1 MRRVPGYLLSLPERT
16 LRAGAALAGGL
27 VNETSGLLLPLS
39 VRRTRL
45 YQATVER
52 LLRLVVELAGDV
64 QGVFPTDEI
73 SPQELLKRK
82 AAGNVVEVASML
94 AVGWSPIWLLA
105 AASDVLGGTRAYLR
119 ALVSQLQRAGV
130 LDADEDIRSFDG
142 LLARLETT
150 SGTLADAIDVPPLN
164 LDDLR
169 ASWEKLQQHDD
180 ALPDQDALASIFIAL
195 QVSALREDRTLLE
208 VSAMVALGAVQAGIE
223 MGNTHLF
230 DYYRTSLQTIASEGL
245 VFYLQRISLPYV
257 RRAWQHFAPE
267 ASTYTVHLVRKH
279 LLPGDASDVP
289 PAAPTEP
296 EEAAAPA
303 EPELVAEGAA
313 LAAEEAAAPEA
324 EAAPLAALRR
334 GWQRATNKAR
344 TSAGQLGERLA
355 WWRRPAE
362 EAAAPEPEAKEAA
375 EATPEAEE
383 AAAPEPETTARF
395 RMPEAPAEA
404 RWAMQRMSSAART
417 SADAYTGRLLR
428 RHAADEPAADDEA
441 PADDAPET
449 NA

>member
-45 YQATVER
+45 YRATVER

-64 QGVFPTDEI
+64 QGVFPGDEM
-73 SPQELLKRK
+73 SPHELLKRK

-119 ALVSQLQRAGV
+119 ALVSQLQRAGL

-150 SGTLADAIDVPPLN
+150 SGTLADTIDVPPLN

-180 ALPDQDALASIFIAL
+180 ALPDQDALASIFMAL

-279 LLPGDASDVP
+279 LLPGDTSDVP
-289 PAAPTEP
+289 PAAP

-313 LAAEEAAAPEA
+313 LAAEEAAEAAPEA
-324 EAAPLAALRR
+324 ESAPLAALRR
-334 GWQRATNKAR
+334 GWQRATDKAR

-362 EAAAPEPEAKEAA
+362 EEAAPE
-375 EATPEAEE
+375 PEAEE
-383 AAAPEPETTARF
+383 AAAPEPEAEEAAEAAPGAARF

-428 RHAADEPAADDEA
+428 RNAADEPAEGDDA
-441 PADDAPET
+441 PSDDAPET
-449 NA
+449 DT

>member
-1 MRRVPGYLLSLPERT
+1 MPRIPNYLLSLPERT

-45 YQATVER
+45 YRATVER

-64 QGVFPTDEI
+64 QGVFPADDM

-82 AAGNVVEVASML
+82 AAGNVVEVASMI

-119 ALVSQLQRAGV
+119 ALVSQLQRAGL
-130 LDADEDIRSFDG
+130 LDADEEIRSFDV
-142 LLARLETT
+142 LLARLEAT
-150 SGTLADAIDVPPLN
+150 SGTLADTIDVPPLN

-169 ASWEKLQQHDD
+169 ATWEKLQQHDEE
-180 ALPDQDALASIFIAL
+180 LPDEDMLASIFMAL
-195 QVSALREDRTLLE
+195 QVSALREDRPLLE

-230 DYYRTSLQTIASEGL
+230 DYYRTSLETIASEGL

-279 LLPGDASDVP
+279 LLPGDTADVP
-289 PAAPTEP
+289 AAAT

-303 EPELVAEGAA
+303 EAEQ
-313 LAAEEAAAPEA
+313 AAEEAAAPEPEA
-324 EAAPLAALRR
+324 EASPLAALRR
-334 GWQRATNKAR
+334 GWQRATDTAR
-344 TSAGQLGERLA
+344 TSVGQLGERLP
-355 WWRRPAE
+355 WLRRPAD
-362 EAAAPEPEAKEAA
+362 EAAAPEPTAD
-375 EATPEAEE
+375 E
-383 AAAPEPETTARF
+383 AAAPEPATEEAEPKTARL

-404 RWAMQRMSSAART
+404 RWAMQRMSSTARA
-417 SADAYTGRLLR
+417 SADAYSERLLR
-428 RHAADEPAADDEA
+428 RRASDEPAAENDDSTPESEA
-441 PADDAPET
+441 
-449 NA
+449 